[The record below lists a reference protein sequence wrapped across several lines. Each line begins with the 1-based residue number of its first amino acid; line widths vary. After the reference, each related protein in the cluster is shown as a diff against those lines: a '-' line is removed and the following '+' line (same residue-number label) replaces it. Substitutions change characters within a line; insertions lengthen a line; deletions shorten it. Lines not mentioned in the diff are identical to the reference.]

1 MSIEPGDTVRLAYV
15 GRFEDGTVFGT
26 SKQSV
31 AEEHGLAVTDT
42 ADQEDW
48 TPLSFTVGNGEVITG
63 LDEAVWG
70 MAVGDDATVTV
81 PPEDAY
87 GAYNPDW
94 VREYDTETFEG
105 MVGRE
110 PEIGLHVEA
119 QNDLHGDVTAIS
131 GDSVEVDFNHELA
144 GETLIF
150 DISILS
156 AD

>member
-1 MSIEPGDTVRLAYV
+1 MSIEPGDTVRLEYV
-15 GRFEDGTVFGT
+15 GRFEDGAIFGT

-31 AEEHGLAVTDT
+31 AEEHGLAVTDS
-42 ADQEDW
+42 EDW

-63 LDEAVWG
+63 LDEAVRG
-70 MAVGDDATVTV
+70 LAVGDDATVTV
-81 PPEDAY
+81 PAEDAY
-87 GAYNPDW
+87 GAYDPDW
-94 VREYDTETFEG
+94 VREYDIETFEG

-131 GDSVEVDFNHELA
+131 GDTVEVDFNHELA
-144 GETLIF
+144 GETLVF

-156 AD
+156 AE